1 VYPYLVAANPLS
13 ADLPAWA
20 SDGGREAMLA
30 RLQDP
35 VQRQRIEQE
44 IQASWAPDE
53 PDRITI
59 GGSVTGKLAA
69 FKGKTLTAVAREL
82 QLRPSAALVELLVRD
97 RANVMAFRE
106 FGSEED
112 LVLALVQ
119 PWTAMGTDW
128 GAPAVDGP
136 LATGWP
142 HPRAFGTTARILGR
156 YVREQ
161 RLLSL
166 EEAVRKMTSLPAQR
180 LDVPD
185 LGIIRPGALADLVV
199 LDPERVIDTAT
210 FERPFAYPTG
220 FDMVIVGGQIVL
232 EHGVRTDARPG
243 GPLLRPS
250 SEQ

>member
-1 VYPYLVAANPLS
+1 
-13 ADLPAWA
+13 
-20 SDGGREAMLA
+20 MLA

-44 IQASWAPDE
+44 IHASWAPDE

-59 GGSVTGKLAA
+59 GGSATGKVQQFA
-69 FKGKTLTAVAREL
+69 GKTLSAVAREL
-82 QLRPSAALVELLVRD
+82 QLSPSAALVELLVRD

-106 FGSEED
+106 FGSEDD

-136 LATGWP
+136 LATSWP

-180 LDVPD
+180 LDLPD
-185 LGIIRPGALADLVV
+185 LGVVRPGALADLVV
-199 LDPERVIDTAT
+199 LDPARVIDTAT
-210 FERPFAYPTG
+210 FEQPFSYPTG
-220 FDMVIVGGQIVL
+220 FDLVVVGGQIVL
-232 EHGVRTDARPG
+232 DHGVRTDARPG
-243 GPLLRPS
+243 GPLLRPGTHEATAS
-250 SEQ
+250 LAP

>member
-1 VYPYLVAANPLS
+1 
-13 ADLPAWA
+13 
-20 SDGGREAMLA
+20 MLA
-30 RLQDP
+30 RLRDP
-35 VQRQRIEQE
+35 VQRQRVEQE

-59 GGSVTGKLAA
+59 GGSPTGQIDQ
-69 FKGKTLTAVAREL
+69 FKGKTLSTVAREL
-82 QLRPSAALVELLVRD
+82 QLPPSAALVELLVRD
-97 RANVMAFRE
+97 RANAMAFRE
-106 FGSEED
+106 FGSEDD

-136 LATGWP
+136 LATSWP

-180 LDVPD
+180 LDLPD
-185 LGIIRPGALADLVV
+185 LGVVRPGALADLVV
-199 LDPERVIDTAT
+199 LDPARVIDTAT
-210 FERPFAYPTG
+210 FEQPFSYPTG
-220 FDMVIVGGQIVL
+220 FDLVVVGGQIVL
-232 EHGVRTDARPG
+232 DHGVRTDARPG
-243 GPLLRPS
+243 GPLLRPGTHEATAS
-250 SEQ
+250 LAP